1 MANFCASSGASSPP
15 AIKNGPPNPST
26 AIDLQTVTLS
36 TGLAGTPVIAAM
48 LSGLVPRDL
57 VLRCHPRSW
66 FYFLPWGHER
76 MTVFSRRFHWKSR
89 VIAGTTFST
98 VSWCHLGNHAGAPGS
113 QPFHS
118 FTFHLSH
125 RSRCDRKG
133 RLATGDRSERV
144 LTMDSE
150 RRTGRFF

>member
-1 MANFCASSGASSPP
+1 VAGQLNGQLLRIIRGIIATRNQKWSPKP
-15 AIKNGPPNPST
+15 IYNHLHT

-76 MTVFSRRFHWKSR
+76 MTVFSRRFH
-89 VIAGTTFST
+89 
-98 VSWCHLGNHAGAPGS
+98 GN
-113 QPFHS
+113 Q
-118 FTFHLSH
+118 
-125 RSRCDRKG
+125 
-133 RLATGDRSERV
+133 E
-144 LTMDSE
+144 
-150 RRTGRFF
+150 